1 MKSKKMTS
9 LLTSSMLAS
18 TLIFSVGAGSVFAN
32 DGTESTEETV
42 QVDLVTDFTEAE
54 GQATEGTID
63 LQDGEATL
71 DETVTEEGAE
81 LGDTEVIEEEVK
93 APSLVPGD
101 FFYFVKTMT
110 EKIRLAYTFNDYKE
124 AQLLAEFTAERIAE
138 ANALIAEGKTEE
150 AEALLQKAVETQEQA
165 NESLPEAEEADT
177 EEAVEGEE
185 TESAEVESKLAH
197 NIDALLVVLAKVEN
211 PRAQQAIMKNI
222 QKTFVKLEKKA
233 VRLQE
238 KDAKFAEKM
247 AELEGKVSDE
257 VAVEE
262 EAAVKKEKNKKQK
275 NEVTVVEEVV
285 VEEVTPETTEEQTEK
300 VNKGQEKK
308 AEALEKA
315 DEKKNAGPA
324 KAEEKKNNAGNNGKG
339 NQGQGNKGQ
348 GNKGEGNGK

>member
-9 LLTSSMLAS
+9 LLTSGMLAS

-32 DGTESTEETV
+32 EGTESTEETV
-42 QVDLVTDFTEAE
+42 QVDLVTETIEED
-54 GQATEGTID
+54 GQVTEGTID
-63 LQDGEATL
+63 LQDEENTIEL
-71 DETVTEEGAE
+71 EVTEEDVD
-81 LGDTEVIEEEVK
+81 LGDTEVTEEDEVK

-110 EKIRLAYTFNDYKE
+110 EKIRLAFTFNDYDE

-150 AEALLQKAVETQEQA
+150 AEALLQKAIQSQEQA
-165 NESLPEAEEADT
+165 SETLPEVEDAGT

-185 TESAEVESKLAH
+185 TEAAEVESKLAH

-247 AELEGKVSDE
+247 AELEDKVSNE
-257 VAVEE
+257 ATVEE
-262 EAAVKKEKNKKQK
+262 EAAGKGKNKKQK
-275 NEVTVVEEVV
+275 SEETVVEEVV
-285 VEEVTPETTEEQTEK
+285 VEDETTEVTEEQTEK

-315 DEKKNAGPA
+315 GEKKNAATA
-324 KAEEKKNNAGNNGKG
+324 KAEEKKNGNNGKG
-339 NQGQGNKGQ
+339 NQGQGNKG
-348 GNKGEGNGK
+348 EGNGK